1 MNTTKPWWGAFDI
14 GLGCSMFEM
23 VKEAEG
29 ERDGGREGGR
39 ERISEYDGRIIMFF

>member
-1 MNTTKPWWGAFDI
+1 MNTTKPWRGAFDI

-29 ERDGGREGGR
+29 ERSWGGEGGREGER
-39 ERISEYDGRIIMFF
+39 EYLSMMDV